1 MGGTILSNDSQYSIL
16 VSTAHRPFSEE
27 LRLQMRQ
34 EAYNMFYWGYNHY
47 IAHAFP
53 EDELDPI
60 HCKGRG
66 HDWDN
71 PYVIY

>member
-1 MGGTILSNDSQYSIL
+1 
-16 VSTAHRPFSEE
+16 
-27 LRLQMRQ
+27 MRQ
-34 EAYNMFYWGYNHY
+34 EAYDMFYWGYNHY

-71 PYVIY
+71 PYVRYWWA